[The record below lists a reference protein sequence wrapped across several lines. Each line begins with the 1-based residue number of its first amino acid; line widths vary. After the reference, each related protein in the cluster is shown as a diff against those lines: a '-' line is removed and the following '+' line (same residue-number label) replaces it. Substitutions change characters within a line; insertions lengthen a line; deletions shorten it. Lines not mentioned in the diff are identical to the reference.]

1 MRYILTFLLAFS
13 LAYAGDLEKIK
24 QIKSKMDEGVEIS
37 KEDYQLMVEYG
48 LCRPLSKNFYDDRD
62 RGWFYGEECD
72 HEKIE
77 EFIRKREESAENQQ
91 KKEKENRLDV
101 TKADDREYLSTL
113 TAEEVRQLFGKVL
126 DEASVKPTYEN
137 VKRVV
142 TMIDFM
148 RRRAVK
154 FARVWQ
160 HVLAGEEDL
169 DIRSKIPTTPRYRRT
184 QLVLK
189 EKKRVYLF
197 TQEMKKN
204 TAFFVFVSGN
214 CPYCHKQMEDVH
226 RIIATSGITV
236 KVISKDFCPRE
247 FPNCQVAPKMF
258 ARFSVHVTPT
268 IVMVVKNKEGKAEFY
283 PISRGLATY
292 AEIVKLSTYFYEYS
306 QNKQIKDY

>member
-1 MRYILTFLLAFS
+1 MRYILAFLLAFS
-13 LAYAGDLEKIK
+13 FALAGDLERVK
-24 QIKSKMDEGVEIS
+24 QIKSKIDEGAEIS
-37 KEDYQLMVEYG
+37 KEDYQLMVKYG
-48 LCRPLSKNFYDDRD
+48 LCRPLSKNFYEDSE

-72 HEKIE
+72 YEKIE
-77 EFIRKREESAENQQ
+77 EFIK
-91 KKEKENRLDV
+91 KKESLAKSQKDKEKSSLDV

-113 TAEEVRQLFGKVL
+113 TAEEVRQLFNKVL

-148 RRRAVK
+148 RRKAVK

-160 HVLAGEEDL
+160 HVLAGEEEL

-184 QLVLK
+184 QLILK
-189 EKKRVYLF
+189 EKKRLYLF
-197 TQEMKKN
+197 TQKMKKN
-204 TAFFVFVSGN
+204 TAFFVFVSGS

-236 KVISKDFCPRE
+236 KVISKDFCPGD

-258 ARFSVHVTPT
+258 ERFAVHVTPT
-268 IVMVVKNKEGKAEFY
+268 IVMVVRNQEGKAEFY

-306 QNKQIKDY
+306 QNKHIKDY

>member
-1 MRYILTFLLAFS
+1 MRYILIFLLTFVFAF
-13 LAYAGDLEKIK
+13 AEDLQKIK
-24 QIKSKMDEGVEIS
+24 QTRNKLNEGINLSK
-37 KEDYQLMVEYG
+37 KDYELMVRYG
-48 LCRPLSKNFYDDRD
+48 LCKPLSKNFYEDHD

-72 HEKIE
+72 YEKIE
-77 EFIRKREESAENQQ
+77 EFIRKREASTQPQENKEE
-91 KKEKENRLDV
+91 KKLDI
-101 TKADDREYLSTL
+101 TKADDKKYLSTL
-113 TAEEVRQLFGKVL
+113 TAEEVRQLFNKVL
-126 DEASVKPTYEN
+126 DEASVNPTYDN

-160 HVLAGEEDL
+160 HVIAGEEEL
-169 DIRSKIPTTPRYRRT
+169 DIRAKVPVTPRYRRT
-184 QLVLK
+184 QKVLK
-189 EKKRVYLF
+189 EKRRLYLF

-204 TAFFVFVSGN
+204 TAFFVFVSGS

-236 KVISKDFCPRE
+236 KVISKDFCPGE

-258 ARFSVHVTPT
+258 ERFGVHVTPT
-268 IVMVVKNKEGKAEFY
+268 IVMVVRNKQGKAEFY